1 LHLINLNSYRN
12 IYFKNDRSNINYL
25 NYNNFIYDFDEIE
38 EELGKIILDGK
49 RLFSDN
55 IKFIEYTDESFRKMK
70 NSTLEEF
77 NKSYKPEKMTNDER
91 TRFFKYLI
99 GKNIDF
105 KEIISSIQQ
114 IVHYLLINK
123 KEIDSTINDI
133 LSENLN
139 RITDDCKDLF
149 EDLQELEISKLFDL
163 YFYIELLYYDS
174 IVHNDDNDKKIDEEN
189 KKIVDGQKPII
200 EEYFGNNK
208 KKIIDKVDL
217 ACFCRRLISRY
228 DNDTKTK
235 NNKLFL
241 YFDKVDLWSLEV
253 ILDDSFKKEIP
264 EIKKII
270 GDIEFNQNQVLYLV
284 EFLDPKNI
292 NLMEYKQMIEE
303 EEEKQRKNI
312 ARKNNNKKLKK
323 KNNKK

>member
-1 LHLINLNSYRN
+1 M
-12 IYFKNDRSNINYL
+12 IYI
-25 NYNNFIYDFDEIE
+25 FI
-38 EELGKIILDGK
+38 
-49 RLFSDN
+49 
-55 IKFIEYTDESFRKMK
+55 
-70 NSTLEEF
+70 
-77 NKSYKPEKMTNDER
+77 
-91 TRFFKYLI
+91 
-99 GKNIDF
+99 
-105 KEIISSIQQ
+105 
-114 IVHYLLINK
+114 
-123 KEIDSTINDI
+123 
-133 LSENLN
+133 
-139 RITDDCKDLF
+139 
-149 EDLQELEISKLFDL
+149 
-163 YFYIELLYYDS
+163 
-174 IVHNDDNDKKIDEEN
+174 IVHNDDNGKKIDEEN
-189 KKIVDGQKPII
+189 KKKVDGQKPII

-323 KNNKK
+323 RNKKK